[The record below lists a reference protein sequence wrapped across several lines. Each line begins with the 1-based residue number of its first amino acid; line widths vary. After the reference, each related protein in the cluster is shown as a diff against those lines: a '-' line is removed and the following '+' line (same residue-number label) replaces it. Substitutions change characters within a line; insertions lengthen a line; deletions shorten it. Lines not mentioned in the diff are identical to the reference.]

1 MNTDF
6 TNCPS

>member
-6 TNCPS
+6 KCLK

>member
-6 TNCPS
+6 YH